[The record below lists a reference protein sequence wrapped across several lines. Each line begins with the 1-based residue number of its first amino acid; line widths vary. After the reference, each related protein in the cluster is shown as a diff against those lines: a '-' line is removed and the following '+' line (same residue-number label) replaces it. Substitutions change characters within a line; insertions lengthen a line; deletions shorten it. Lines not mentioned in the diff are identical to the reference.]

1 MFNYRKGL
9 APASLVS
16 DSLAARNSRRLEGR
30 QPPRLLRMCL
40 TSALIL
46 AFLFAVGCSNII
58 RSGLMNSN
66 TVFLDPSMNRTAY
79 LQLRNISE
87 NQTITLNDVQTK
99 LTTKGYHIA
108 ADPEQA
114 NYWIQAKVVYCHKGA
129 DSVTPESVAKAG
141 FGAGVSSGGTAMASA
156 SGADAGGMGMGGMPM
171 GAGMPDMNAMM
182 RQAMAMSGG
191 RGGFPGM
198 QVQQAPKEEGVTYLC
213 VTDVQITDRKMGR
226 PLGQP
231 TGMTGTVTDRK
242 GDSPLPKVQQ
252 MRMVGHVRQ
261 KDLDIPEATPIIQEK
276 ISTGIAGLF

>member
-1 MFNYRKGL
+1 MTRYRNGL
-9 APASLVS
+9 APASPVS
-16 DSLAARNSRRLEGR
+16 DSLTSWDSRRLEGR
-30 QPPRLLRMCL
+30 QPPELLRTPL

-46 AFLFAVGCSNII
+46 ILLFATGCSNII

-87 NQTITLNDVQTK
+87 NQSVTLNDIKAK
-99 LTTKGYHIA
+99 LTGKGYQLIN
-108 ADPEQA
+108 DPEQA
-114 NYWIQAKVVYCHKGA
+114 NYWIQVKVVYCHKGA
-129 DSVTPESVAKAG
+129 DGVTPESVAKAG

-156 SGADAGGMGMGGMPM
+156 SSVDAGGMGGMPM
-171 GAGMPDMNAMM
+171 GGSMPDMNAMM

-191 RGGFPGM
+191 RGGFGGM
-198 QVQQAPKEEGVTYLC
+198 QMPQAPKEDGVIYLC
-213 VTDVQITDRKMGR
+213 VADVQITDRKMGK
-226 PLGQP
+226 PLGRP
-231 TGMTGTVTDRK
+231 TGMTGTVTERK
-242 GDSPLPKVQQ
+242 GDNPLPKVQQ

>member
-1 MFNYRKGL
+1 MSCSSDRLTPY
-9 APASLVS
+9 VS
-16 DSLAARNSRRLEGR
+16 RFTRLLFALLLCSLA
-30 QPPRLLRMCL
+30 
-40 TSALIL
+40 T
-46 AFLFAVGCSNII
+46 GCSNII

-87 NQTITLNDVQTK
+87 NQNITLTGVQTK
-99 LTTKGYHIA
+99 LTTKGYQITK
-108 ADPEQA
+108 DPEQA

-129 DSVTPESVAKAG
+129 DGVTPESVAMAN
-141 FGAGVSSGGTAMASA
+141 FGAGVSSGGTTMTSA
-156 SGADAGGMGMGGMPM
+156 NSRGGDQTGRVMPGGMPM
-171 GAGMPDMNAMM
+171 GGGMPDMNALMA
-182 RQAMAMSGG
+182 QAMAMSGG

-198 QVQQAPKEEGVTYLC
+198 QMQQAPKEEGDTYLC
-213 VTDVQITDRKMGR
+213 VTDVQITDRKMGK

-231 TGMTGTVTDRK
+231 MAG
-242 GDSPLPKVQQ
+242 PKVQQ